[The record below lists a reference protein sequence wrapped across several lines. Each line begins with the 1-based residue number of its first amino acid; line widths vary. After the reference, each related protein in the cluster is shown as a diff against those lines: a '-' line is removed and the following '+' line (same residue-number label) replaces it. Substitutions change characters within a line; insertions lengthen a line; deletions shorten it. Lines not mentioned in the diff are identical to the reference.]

1 MPIFTEG
8 LGSRGRISPLSARDI
23 YFIFFNFLFV
33 GLVVVVFVFVIT
45 KRNHD

>member
-23 YFIFFNFLFV
+23 YFIFLNFLFV
-33 GLVVVVFVFVIT
+33 GLVVVFVFVIT